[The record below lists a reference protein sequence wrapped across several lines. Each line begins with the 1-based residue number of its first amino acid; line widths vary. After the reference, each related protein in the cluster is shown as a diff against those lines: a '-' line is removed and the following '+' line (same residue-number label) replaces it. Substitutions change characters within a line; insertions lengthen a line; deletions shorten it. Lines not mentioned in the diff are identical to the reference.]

1 VDNFKPK
8 VGHPL
13 HKPREGSVVGYLG
26 AEGSRIRAQADFAV
40 VELRA
45 ERSVCLAGESDLVG
59 AWWHWDYPS

>member
-1 VDNFKPK
+1 VDDFKPEL
-8 VGHPL
+8 GDPL
-13 HKPREGSVVGYLG
+13 HQPGEGSLVGYLG

-45 ERSVCLAGESDLVG
+45 ERSVCLAGEGDLVS